1 MDKQQA
7 WEKIKSLCPD
17 IEPNDKLAWQLKQN
31 KQWILSNQAC
41 QRIAAHNK
49 IIVTYSEPK
58 EILGNIYLKATAKN
72 TVTGLQI
79 ESFGETSS
87 KNTHNAY
94 PLAMAEKRA
103 HDRVVLKCVDVYS
116 TFYSD
121 VESDDFKNNNDNRS
135 IK

>member
-7 WEKIKSLCPD
+7 WQKIKSLCPD

-41 QRIAAHNK
+41 QRIAAYNK

-94 PLAMAEKRA
+94 PLAMAEKSSGSLRKNFSLIMLLIFPVA
-103 HDRVVLKCVDVYS
+103 ILIASLLPILVL
-116 TFYSD
+116 
-121 VESDDFKNNNDNRS
+121 
-135 IK
+135 

>member
-41 QRIAAHNK
+41 QRIAAYNK

-58 EILGNIYLKATAKN
+58 EILGNITMI
-72 TVTGLQI
+72 TG
-79 ESFGETSS
+79 
-87 KNTHNAY
+87 A
-94 PLAMAEKRA
+94 
-103 HDRVVLKCVDVYS
+103 
-116 TFYSD
+116 
-121 VESDDFKNNNDNRS
+121 
-135 IK
+135 